1 MAQNITLK
9 IGDREFE
16 FIAETPEME
25 ALERRAAEAVNREL
39 DRLNATQPRQSTEDK
54 LSIIALSMAVRKL
67 HFEKQAYELE
77 KEARALTGE
86 TNKYLE
92 TPKS

>member
-9 IGDREFE
+9 IGDKEFQ
-16 FIAETPEME
+16 FVANSPEME
-25 ALERRAAEAVNREL
+25 ALERRAAEAVNHEL
-39 DRLNATQPRQSTEDK
+39 DKLNATQPRQSTEDK
-54 LSIIALSMAVRKL
+54 LSIIALSMAVRSL
-67 HFEKQAYELE
+67 HFEKQAFDLE
-77 KEARALTGE
+77 KEARAILGE

>member
-9 IGDREFE
+9 IGDKEFE
-16 FIAETPEME
+16 FIAESPEME

-39 DRLNATQPRQSTEDK
+39 ERLNATQPSRSTEDK
-54 LSIIALSMAVRKL
+54 LSIIALQMAASKL
-67 HFEKQAYELE
+67 YFERRAFDLE
-77 KEARALTGE
+77 KEATALLSE